1 MSAIAEFLVI
11 ILVPSILRGEL
22 LNETFTLR
30 HETLLLQQQIVGEM
44 VVNSGVIDQGTSHS
58 KAVVL
63 FMFMLLF
70 VNINFKHLL

>member
-22 LNETFTLR
+22 LNETFT
-30 HETLLLQQQIVGEM
+30 ELQQQIVGEM

>member
-1 MSAIAEFLVI
+1 
-11 ILVPSILRGEL
+11 LVPSILRGEL
-22 LNETFTLR
+22 LNETFT
-30 HETLLLQQQIVGEM
+30 ELQQQIVGEM
-44 VVNSGVIDQGTSHS
+44 VVNSGVIDQGASHS